1 MKAKLILGHS
11 LRVELTMG
19 KEAWRQE
26 REAVVH
32 IASRVRKQRE
42 MRVPS
47 QLTSPVLFSLGPQPG
62 VLFHTCSNSAFPPV
76 VA

>member
-1 MKAKLILGHS
+1 MKAKLILGHN

-32 IASRVRKQRE
+32 IAS
-42 MRVPS
+42 
-47 QLTSPVLFSLGPQPG
+47 
-62 VLFHTCSNSAFPPV
+62 
-76 VA
+76 